1 MVLYSK
7 DEKVLTEG
15 KVTTLKSKAI
25 VKMKHLGS
33 TTVRGGGGGGGV
45 SLYGEE
51 LIVRGVA

>member
-1 MVLYSK
+1 MLYSK

>member
-1 MVLYSK
+1 MLYSK

-15 KVTTLKSKAI
+15 KVTTLKNKAI

-33 TTVRGGGGGGGV
+33 TTVRGGGGGV